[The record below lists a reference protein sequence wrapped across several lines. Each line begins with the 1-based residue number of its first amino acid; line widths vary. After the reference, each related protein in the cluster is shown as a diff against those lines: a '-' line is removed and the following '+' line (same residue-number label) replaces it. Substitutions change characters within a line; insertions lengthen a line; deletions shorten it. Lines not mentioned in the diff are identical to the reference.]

1 MRNKISLIM
10 PALPLAMRGSILF
23 LILISL
29 PGCATFNQNKT
40 LVEQRIDSVLV
51 SPLFTTAQAGISIID
66 LKTKRPIFQQNEKKL
81 FRPASNQKLFTT
93 SAALVFLGTDYKFS
107 TSLYHTGEVKDSVCS
122 GDVFFV
128 GGFDPEFSST
138 NLDSLSRELKK
149 FGIKQINGNLYGD
162 VSSMDSLFWG
172 EGWMWNDDPAT
183 YIPYLSPL
191 TVNKNTIKVFYEPGE
206 IGKPAQ
212 LKLFPQ
218 TSFFK
223 IENGSTTIDTG
234 KSNFVIDRDWLRR
247 RNTIF
252 IGGSILQT
260 AKKDSA
266 EFNVFDPAFYFL
278 NLAKESLERNGISLI
293 GKIDTLTL
301 PQNAKKVF
309 AFERNIKPVVTY
321 TNKVSDNLNAELI
334 LRALSRNASLSKA
347 SLQNGKKLIDSLI
360 TLSGANPKQYRITDG
375 SGLSYYNLIT
385 AELLSKVLVYMHS
398 QNKTTFDAFL
408 TSLPIAGVDGTL
420 SNRYKNS
427 PAKGNVFAK
436 TGTISGVA
444 SLSGYIKTK
453 KENWLAFSILIQNYI
468 GSASEA
474 RKIQD
479 KLCEI
484 LFEEL

>member
-1 MRNKISLIM
+1 MRNKIFLIM
-10 PALPLAMRGSILF
+10 ILF
-23 LILISL
+23 LVLISL
-29 PGCATFNQNKT
+29 PGCATFNQNKS

-51 SPLFTTAQAGISIID
+51 SPLFITAQAGISVID
-66 LKTKRPIFQQNEKKL
+66 LKSKQPVFQQNEKKL
-81 FRPASNQKLFTT
+81 FRPASNQKLLTT

-122 GDVFFV
+122 GDIFIV
-128 GGFDPEFSST
+128 GGFDPEFSSS

-191 TVNKNTIKVFYEPGE
+191 TINKNTLKVLFEPGE

-223 IENGSTTIDTG
+223 IENHSVTVDTG

-252 IGGSILQT
+252 VGGNILQS

-266 EFNVFDPAFYFL
+266 EFNVFDPAFYFVT
-278 NLAKESLERNGISLI
+278 LAKESLGRNGISLL

-301 PQNAKKVF
+301 PQNASKIF
-309 AFERNIKPVVTY
+309 SFERDIKPVVTY
-321 TNKVSDNLNAELI
+321 TNKVSDNLNAELL
-334 LRALSRNASLSKA
+334 LRVLSKKASSGKASSRN
-347 SLQNGKKLIDSLI
+347 GKILIDSLI
-360 TLSGANPKQYRITDG
+360 TLSGANPKVYRVTDG
-375 SGLSYYNLIT
+375 SGLSYYNLTT
-385 AELLSKVLVYMHS
+385 AELLSKVLVFMYS
-398 QNKTTFDAFL
+398 QDKATFDAFL
-408 TSLPIAGVDGTL
+408 SSLPIGGVDGTL

-427 PAKGNVFAK
+427 PAKGSVFAK

-453 KENWLAFSILIQNYI
+453 KENWLAFSILIQNYV

>member
-1 MRNKISLIM
+1 MIV
-10 PALPLAMRGSILF
+10 ILF
-23 LILISL
+23 LIIIAFQ
-29 PGCATFNQNKT
+29 GCATFKNDKS
-40 LVEQRIDSVLV
+40 LLEQRIDSVLV
-51 SPLFTTAQAGISIID
+51 SPLFTTAQAGISVVD
-66 LKTKRPIFQQNEKKL
+66 LKTKLPVYQQNEKKL
-81 FRPASNQKLFTT
+81 FRPASNQKLLTT
-93 SAALVFLGTDYKFS
+93 STALVFLGTDYKFT
-107 TSLYHTGEVKDSVCS
+107 TSLYHTGEVQDSVCS
-122 GDVFFV
+122 GDVFII

-149 FGIKQINGNLYGD
+149 FGIKQISGNLYGD

-191 TVNKNTIKVFYEPGE
+191 TINKNTLKVFYQPGE
-206 IGKPAQ
+206 LGKSAQ

-223 IENGSTTIDTG
+223 IENHSTTIDTG
-234 KSNFVIDRDWLRR
+234 KSNFIIDRDWLRR

-252 IGGSILQT
+252 VGGSILQS

-266 EFNVFDPAFYFL
+266 EFNVFDPAFYFMT
-278 NLAKESLERNGISLI
+278 LAKESLERNGISLL

-301 PQNAKKVF
+301 PQNASKIF
-309 AFERNIKPVVTY
+309 SFERDIKPVVTY
-321 TNKVSDNLNAELI
+321 TNKVSDNLNAELL
-334 LRALSRNASLSKA
+334 LRALSRKA
-347 SLQNGKKLIDSLI
+347 SSGKASSQNGKRLIDSLT
-360 TLSGANPKQYRITDG
+360 TLSGANPKVYRVTDG
-375 SGLSYYNLIT
+375 SGLSYYNLTT
-385 AELLSKVLVYMHS
+385 AELLSKILVYMYG
-398 QNKTTFDAFL
+398 QDKTTFNAFL
-408 TSLPIAGVDGTL
+408 ASLPVGGVDGTL

-453 KENWLAFSILIQNYI
+453 KENWLAFSILIQNYV

>member
-1 MRNKISLIM
+1 MKNKFVLIVSL
-10 PALPLAMRGSILF
+10 LF
-23 LILISL
+23 ITLTACS
-29 PGCATFNQNKT
+29 TFRSNQS
-40 LVEQRIDSVLV
+40 LVESRIDSVLA
-51 SPLFTTAQAGISIID
+51 SPIFTTAQAGISVID
-66 LKTKRPIFQQNEKKL
+66 LKTKQPIFLQNEKKL
-81 FRPASNQKLFTT
+81 FRPASNQKLLTT
-93 SAALVFLGTDYKFS
+93 AASLVFLGTDYKFQ
-107 TSLYHTGEVKDSVCS
+107 TSMYLTGEVIDSVCS
-122 GDVFFV
+122 GDVFYV

-138 NLDSLSRELKK
+138 NLDSLTRELKK
-149 FGIKQINGNLYGD
+149 FGIKKINGNLYAD

-191 TVNKNTIKVFYEPGE
+191 TINKNTIKVYYEPGQV
-206 IGKPAQ
+206 GTPAKI
-212 LKLFPQ
+212 KLFPQ

-223 IENGSTTIDTG
+223 IENGSTTIDSG
-234 KSNFVIDRDWLRR
+234 KPNFIIDRDWLRR
-247 RNTIF
+247 RNSIFVGGTIPE
-252 IGGSILQT
+252 S

-278 NLAKESLERNGISLI
+278 TLAKESLERNGISLV

-301 PQNAKKVF
+301 AQNAIKVF
-309 AFERNIKPVVTY
+309 TFERDIKPVVTY
-321 TNKVSDNLNAELI
+321 TNKVSDNLNAEL
-334 LRALSRNASLSKA
+334 LFRTLAKKASSSKA
-347 SLQNGKKLIDSLI
+347 TSQNGKKLIDSLI
-360 TLSGANPKQYRITDG
+360 TISGASPKVYRVTDG
-375 SGLSYYNLIT
+375 SGLSYYNLTT
-385 AELLSKVLVYMHS
+385 AELLSKVLVYMYS
-398 QNKTTFDAFL
+398 QDKITFDAFFN
-408 TSLPIAGVDGTL
+408 SLPIGGIDGTL

-453 KENWLAFSILIQNYI
+453 KENWLAFSILIQNYV
-468 GSASEA
+468 GSSTEA

>member
-1 MRNKISLIM
+1 MKYKFFL
-10 PALPLAMRGSILF
+10 LLF
-23 LILISL
+23 LLLISL
-29 PGCATFNQNKT
+29 EGCASFDSPQK
-40 LVEQRIDSVLV
+40 LVQSRIDSVLV
-51 SPLFTTAQAGISIID
+51 SPLFTTAQAGISVID
-66 LKTKRPIFQQNEKKL
+66 LKSKRPIFQQNEKKL
-81 FRPASNQKLFTT
+81 FRPASNQKLLTT
-93 SAALVFLGTDYKFS
+93 AASLVFLGTDYKFQ
-107 TSLYHTGEVKDSVCS
+107 TSMYHTGEVIDSVCS
-122 GDVFFV
+122 GDVFYV
-128 GGFDPEFSST
+128 GGFDPEFSSS
-138 NLDSLSRELKK
+138 NLDSLARELKK
-149 FGIKQINGNLYGD
+149 FGIKQISGNLYAD

-183 YIPYLSPL
+183 YIPYLSSL
-191 TVNKNTIKVFYEPGE
+191 TINKNTVKVIYEPGE

-223 IENGSTTIDTG
+223 IENYSTTVDTG

-247 RNTIF
+247 RNTILV
-252 IGGSILQT
+252 GGSIQQS

-266 EFNVFDPAFYFL
+266 EFNVFDPAFYFVT
-278 NLAKESLERNGISLI
+278 LAKESLERNGISLL

-301 PQNAKKVF
+301 PQNASKIF
-309 AFERNIKPVVTY
+309 SFERNIKPVVTY
-321 TNKVSDNLNAELI
+321 TNKVSDNLNAELF
-334 LRALSRNASLSKA
+334 LRVLSKKVSSSKA
-347 SLQNGKKLIDSLI
+347 SWRNGKILIDSLI
-360 TLSGANPKQYRITDG
+360 TLSGANPKSYRVTDG
-375 SGLSYYNLIT
+375 SGLSYYNLTT
-385 AELLSKVLVYMHS
+385 AELLSKVLVYMYG
-398 QNKTTFDAFL
+398 QDKAIFDAFIK
-408 TSLPIAGVDGTL
+408 SLPIGGVDGTL

-453 KENWLAFSILIQNYI
+453 KENWLAFSILIQNYV